1 MIGCVAYPFL
11 NLKKVK
17 NQSQIKR
24 LVSNHFFLKNELAIH
39 SILPNNAHY
48 FYIFFEAEKISY
60 QEIDDDTK
68 HILPQKT
75 ALLNEVRDRDQVLLY
90 YEPKCF
96 YSLDDVFL
104 FLENGSPL
112 EYLRF
117 TIRLYNHLLN
127 AIDLLNQHNIVN
139 FMCQQKIAMNENQ
152 EANIINFEQALL
164 ITQSN
169 VNCDY
174 IMPYLSYLQESW
186 PLEFHILHHM
196 NNSDIQIKSLSK
208 IHLETI
214 LNKLS
219 IEEEKK
225 EAFLFFRSY
234 INQPLEKLCPF
245 VFKYWH
251 TWNQYTLNKMIL
263 GFLTKLDPIN
273 TFVKQLKE
281 LLTDGSMK
289 NPEKRVSIKE
299 SRDRLEQLCYLIQ
312 RTTFEEIKFNA
323 F

>member
-1 MIGCVAYPFL
+1 MINGCVAYPFL
-11 NLKKVK
+11 NVKKVK
-17 NQSQIKR
+17 KQSKIKR

-39 SILPNNAHY
+39 SILPNNPHY

-60 QEIDDDTK
+60 QEIDDDTN
-68 HILPQKT
+68 HIFSQKT
-75 ALLNEVRDRDQVLLY
+75 VLLNEVQDQVLLH
-90 YEPKCF
+90 YEPKRF

-104 FLENGSPL
+104 FLENSSPL

-139 FMCQQKIAMNENQ
+139 FISQQKIAINENQ
-152 EANIINFEQALL
+152 EANIINFEQALR

-169 VNCDY
+169 INCDY
-174 IMPYLSYLQESW
+174 VMPYLSYLQESW

-196 NNSDIQIKSLSK
+196 NDSDIQIKSLSK

-245 VFKYWH
+245 VFNYWH
-251 TWNQYTLNKMIL
+251 TWNQYSLNKMIL
-263 GFLTKLDPIN
+263 GFLTKVDPIN

-281 LLTDGSMK
+281 LLTDGSRK
-289 NPEKRVSIKE
+289 NPEKRLSIKE
-299 SRDRLEQLCYLIQ
+299 SRDKLEQLCYQ
-312 RTTFEEIKFNA
+312 MERETFEQIKFNA